1 VDQPRHRRTADRGW
15 PVVADAGEPL
25 CYSGMEG
32 QSIQALLARCA
43 IQGADAL
50 YGVMVDMYS
59 SGGLMDV
66 RVIPGDKLAELMP
79 LLRRRLRLQK
89 TAATSLEGNGNL

>member
-1 VDQPRHRRTADRGW
+1 M
-15 PVVADAGEPL
+15 VADAGEPL

-79 LLRRRLRLQK
+79 LLRRRHVFRRRPQRHWK
-89 TAATSLEGNGNL
+89 ETAICRYSEGRAAVCS